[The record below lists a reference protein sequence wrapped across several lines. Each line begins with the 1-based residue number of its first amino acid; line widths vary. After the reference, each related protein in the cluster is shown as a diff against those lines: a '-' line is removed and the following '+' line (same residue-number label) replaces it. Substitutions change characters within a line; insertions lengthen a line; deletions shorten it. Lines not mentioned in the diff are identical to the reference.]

1 MSAYLTYEGRLEI
14 EAGLKERRT
23 FGEIGRQIGKD
34 RTTVAK
40 EVKRNAVDKK
50 TGVPGYPYN
59 ACIHRKNCKK
69 KNICGIE
76 CTRKSAYSCRLCSHC
91 NTSCT
96 DFKEEICTGL
106 NKAPYVCNGCLEQ
119 DKCTLRKRVYLAS
132 DAQGKAEDSISN
144 ARSGILSSEEEL
156 LRLNSIISPLVENG
170 QSVHQIYVNYKDE
183 LMCSEKTI
191 YNYIDSG
198 LFDVRNIDLPRKV
211 KYRQRRKEKE
221 FKVDR
226 ACRNGR
232 TYEDF
237 KKYMEKNPEVPL
249 VQMDSVVGK
258 KGGKVLLTVHFVD
271 TSLMLA
277 YIRDANTAKTV
288 TDAFRELRKKLGNS
302 LYKSLFPV
310 ILTDNGSEF
319 SNPKGIEYDE
329 NGLSVSRVF
338 YCDAGSPYQ
347 KGAIEVNHE
356 LIRRILPKGSS
367 FDDLTQEDVNRM
379 MDHINSYK
387 RKKLNNR
394 SPYEAFSFYYGETVL
409 AKLGCTQ
416 VSPGEIIL
424 KPSLLK

>member
-1 MSAYLTYEGRLEI
+1 
-14 EAGLKERRT
+14 
-23 FGEIGRQIGKD
+23 
-34 RTTVAK
+34 
-40 EVKRNAVDKK
+40 
-50 TGVPGYPYN
+50 
-59 ACIHRKNCKK
+59 
-69 KNICGIE
+69 
-76 CTRKSAYSCRLCSHC
+76 
-91 NTSCT
+91 
-96 DFKEEICTGL
+96 
-106 NKAPYVCNGCLEQ
+106 
-119 DKCTLRKRVYLAS
+119 
-132 DAQGKAEDSISN
+132 
-144 ARSGILSSEEEL
+144 
-156 LRLNSIISPLVENG
+156 
-170 QSVHQIYVNYKDE
+170 
-183 LMCSEKTI
+183 MCSEKTI

-288 TDAFRELRKKLGNS
+288 TDAFRELRKKL
-302 LYKSLFPV
+302 
-310 ILTDNGSEF
+310 
-319 SNPKGIEYDE
+319 
-329 NGLSVSRVF
+329 
-338 YCDAGSPYQ
+338 
-347 KGAIEVNHE
+347 
-356 LIRRILPKGSS
+356 
-367 FDDLTQEDVNRM
+367 
-379 MDHINSYK
+379 
-387 RKKLNNR
+387 NNR
-394 SPYEAFSFYYGETVL
+394 SPYEAFSFCYGETVL